1 MTPIK
6 VIRQSGDTVGL
17 GEFGELDAVAIID
30 GGTGATT
37 AEGARTNLGV
47 VTTLDGLTDVTITT
61 PASGESLVYNGTA
74 WVNEIVT
81 AGQAYT
87 ESDTAPLSPNIG
99 DEWLDTTEG
108 VLYKYVSDGVDFAWV
123 DINGLGASITDWGE
137 IGGTL
142 SNQTDLA
149 TALDGKVAKVTSTD
163 NAIVRFDGTTGAVQD
178 SGLSI
183 DDTKHLSFDQ
193 TTNTL
198 KAGSIFYHE
207 TVGLTLQG
215 VTGQV
220 FDFSIYSQNE
230 TAMIANPTG
239 TSNIVVNGT
248 TFQNASGNVGIG
260 GDPANGLV
268 GGLTI
273 GNGTDNKGI
282 TLFGSATSQQ
292 NIAFTDTANNQQ
304 GLIQYDHNT
313 NSFRFFTSSAERM
326 KIDSAGNVGM
336 GVTPSATNT
345 NSRSLEVN
353 SLYLNSFNYTTQ
365 ASSSYIGNN
374 YYYDV
379 AGFKYKTTGSGAVM
393 MEFGY
398 LGNYIWYTAPSGTAG
413 DAITWV
419 ESMKIINSAQ
429 CILNGGY
436 ASGITA
442 GFIAYGTAS
451 NTYTE
456 IVARNTSD
464 TNDVFS
470 SAIAGVLKSAI
481 LANGSFQSATN
492 SYGSTSDVKLKENIV
507 DATPKLEKL
516 MQVKVRNFNYIGEDV
531 KQLGVVAQE
540 IEEIFPNIVYET
552 NDTAQVEVTKTRT
565 IPAVDAVIDEDGNVV
580 SEAQPEKTEEYTE
593 IETQETGETTKN
605 VKYSVLYMMMLKG
618 MQEQQEIINSLKS
631 RIEALENV

>member
-6 VIRQSGDTVGL
+6 VIRQAGDTVGL

-326 KIDSAGNVGM
+326 KIDSAGNIGI
-336 GVTPSATNT
+336 GVTPSAWATVVPALQIG
-345 NSRSLEVN
+345 SAGGYIASQGSAEV
-353 SLYLNSFNYTTQ
+353 LR
-365 ASSSYIGNN
+365 IGSNN
-374 YYYDV
+374 YFN
-379 AGFKYKTTGSGAVM
+379 GSFKYVITGSASRYDQTGGTHA
-393 MEFGY
+393 
-398 LGNYIWYTAPSGTAG
+398 WYTAPSGTAG

-442 GFIAYGTAS
+442 GFIAYGAS
-451 NTYTE
+451 VGTYTE

-470 SAIAGVLKSAI
+470 SAISGVLKSAI

-492 SYGSTSDVKLKENIV
+492 SYGSTSDVKLKENII